1 MIDIFTVMVPH
12 ALMAI
17 AVWRL
22 IHRDDL
28 DFDPILPGT
37 AEALARLRRS
47 FASTRGAGKPRAVPG
62 KDRGSEGQQPRA

>member
-1 MIDIFTVMVPH
+1 MIDIFTVVVPH

-28 DFDPILPGT
+28 DSILPGT
-37 AEALARLRRS
+37 AEAPVKLKQGFDARRGALRRK
-47 FASTRGAGKPRAVPG
+47 AAGTDKSPRA
-62 KDRGSEGQQPRA
+62 